1 MAWKQQ
7 EREVRGEIMRTD
19 IFVQVFSETRDEVLM
34 EGDIDRAFEMFRDFE
49 SRFSRFK
56 EESELSA
63 LNRSVICQVSDDLL
77 EMMLLCQEYHQ
88 ETDGIFDPTILPV
101 LEQEGYQMS
110 FGTTHFGQPI
120 LLPKNTRR
128 FSWVDIHIDAVS
140 KTISKPLDC
149 RIDLGGIGKGYIV
162 DRVARML
169 SVYYQNFLVD
179 AGGDMYVAGGNRD
192 ANLPYFAVDIENAF
206 ETEAS
211 AGLLL
216 ISDRAVATSG
226 VNRRRWQVGERE
238 KSHLIDVKKNKSV
251 VGDIL
256 TATVIAPSVV
266 RADVFAKTLC
276 ILGAKQAMLFAER
289 KQLPILLLLK
299 DGTIQKNEFLK
310 LFLWEK

>member
-110 FGTTHFGQPI
+110 FGTTYFGQPI